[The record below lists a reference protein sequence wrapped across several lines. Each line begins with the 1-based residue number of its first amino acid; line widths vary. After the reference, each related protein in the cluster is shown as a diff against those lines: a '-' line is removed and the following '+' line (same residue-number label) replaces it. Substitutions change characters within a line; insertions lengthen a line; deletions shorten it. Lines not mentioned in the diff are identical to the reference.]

1 MMMTTKTIN
10 PVKLF
15 PPKFRSF
22 LKASKQ
28 QKYLYYVNKGGR
40 GSGKSSDVALD
51 IILDMM
57 EKPINALAV
66 RKVDNTLEGSVYSQ
80 LIWAIDQLGVS
91 HLWHANK
98 SPLKLTYLPRGNEI
112 IFKGA
117 QDPSRIKSIKSPRF
131 PLTLLWLEEIAEFKT
146 EDEVTTII
154 NSILRGQLEVGLK
167 YKIHFT
173 YNPPKRKQ
181 SWVNKRFETALLPD
195 NTFVLHS
202 DYRDNPYI
210 AQEFIDEAEEAKRR
224 NEYKYRWE
232 YLGEPIGSGIVPF
245 NNLQFRKITDE
256 ELRSFDNIRQGIDW
270 GYATDPFAF
279 VRVHYDKKRR
289 ILYILDELYKV
300 KLSNREAAE
309 WIKQKRYTDTEIT
322 ADSAEP
328 KSIGEMK
335 VEHGIRRIKG
345 AKKGPGSVEFGEKW
359 LDDLEAIVIDPL
371 RTPNAA
377 REFENI
383 DYQTDRDGNP
393 KPKLEDKD
401 NHIIDCLRYAC
412 ESDMTNSKASISS
425 SSAW

>member
-1 MMMTTKTIN
+1 MEKVIN

-40 GSGKSSDVALD
+40 GSGKSSDVAMD

-57 EKPINALAV
+57 EKPINALAI

-80 LIWAIDQLGVS
+80 LLWAIDQLQVS
-91 HLWHANK
+91 HLWKANK
-98 SPLKLTYLPRGNEI
+98 SPLKLTFLPRGNEI
-112 IFKGA
+112 LFRGA
-117 QDPSRIKSIKSPRF
+117 QDPARIKSIKSPKF
-131 PLTLLWLEEIAEFKT
+131 PLTLLWIEELAEFKT

-154 NSILRGQLEVGLK
+154 NSILRGKLDGGLK
-167 YKIHFT
+167 YKVHFT

-181 SWVNKRFETALLPD
+181 SWVNKRFETSMLPD

-202 DYRDNPYI
+202 DYRDNPFI
-210 AQEFIDEAEEAKRR
+210 ADEFIEEAEEAKRR
-224 NEYKYRWE
+224 NEFKYRWE
-232 YLGEPIGSGIVPF
+232 YLGEPIGSGVVPF
-245 NNLQFRKITDE
+245 SNLEFRKITDE
-256 ELRSFDNIRQGIDW
+256 EYNHFDNIKQGMDF
-270 GYATDPFAF
+270 GYATDPLAF
-279 VRVHYDKKRR
+279 VRCHYDRKRR
-289 ILYILDELYKV
+289 TLYLMDELYQV

-309 WIKQKRYTDTEIT
+309 WIKKKGYTDFEVVC
-322 ADSAEP
+322 DSAEP
-328 KSIGEMK
+328 KSINELK
-335 VEHGIRRIKG
+335 SEHGIRRATG
-345 AKKGPGSVEFGEKW
+345 AKKGPGSVEHGEKW
-359 LDDLEAIVIDPL
+359 LDDLEAIVIDPN

-401 NHIIDCLRYAC
+401 NHIIDALRYAL
-412 ESDMTNSKASISS
+412 EGEMSNKRAFISGVN
-425 SSAW
+425 AW